1 MLPILYSFRRCPY
14 AIRARMALFYAGI
27 EVELREV
34 LLRDKPMDM
43 LRVSQKGTVP
53 VLVLPD
59 GNVLDE
65 SCVIMHWALDQ
76 SDPDQ
81 WYFSAKSAELDEI
94 IQNND
99 SLFKESLDRY
109 KYSDRY
115 PEHTIKY
122 YRAQAE
128 IFLTSLE
135 QKLTATQ
142 YLLGPKI
149 SLADV
154 AIFPFVRQFSLVDK
168 VWFDASPYPKL
179 RRWLAYFLSVE
190 FFLAVMQKH
199 PVWPHKK

>member
-27 EVELREV
+27 EVELREI

-53 VLVLPD
+53 VLILPD

-99 SLFKESLDRY
+99 GLFKESLDHY

-115 PEHTIKY
+115 PEHTMEY

-128 IFLTSLE
+128 IFLISLE

-168 VWFDASPYPKL
+168 AWFDASPYPKL

-199 PVWPHKK
+199 PIWPSKK

>member
-27 EVELREV
+27 EVELREI

-53 VLVLPD
+53 VLILPD

-99 SLFKESLDRY
+99 GLLKNLWTIISIQIGIPNILWNTI
-109 KYSDRY
+109 
-115 PEHTIKY
+115 EH
-122 YRAQAE
+122 
-128 IFLTSLE
+128 
-135 QKLTATQ
+135 
-142 YLLGPKI
+142 
-149 SLADV
+149 
-154 AIFPFVRQFSLVDK
+154 RQRFS
-168 VWFDASPYPKL
+168 
-179 RRWLAYFLSVE
+179 
-190 FFLAVMQKH
+190 
-199 PVWPHKK
+199 

>member
-53 VLVLPD
+53 VLILPD

-65 SCVIMHWALDQ
+65 SYVIMHWALDQ
-76 SDPDQ
+76 SDPDR

-94 IQNND
+94 IQKND
-99 SLFKESLDRY
+99 GLFKESLDRY

-115 PEHTIKY
+115 PEHTMEY

-142 YLLGPKI
+142 YLLGAKI
-149 SLADV
+149 SLADIG
-154 AIFPFVRQFSLVDK
+154 IFPFVRQFSLVDK
-168 VWFDASPYPKL
+168 AWFDASPYPKL
-179 RRWLAYFLSVE
+179 RRWLTYFLSAE
-190 FFLAVMQKH
+190 FFLAVMEKH